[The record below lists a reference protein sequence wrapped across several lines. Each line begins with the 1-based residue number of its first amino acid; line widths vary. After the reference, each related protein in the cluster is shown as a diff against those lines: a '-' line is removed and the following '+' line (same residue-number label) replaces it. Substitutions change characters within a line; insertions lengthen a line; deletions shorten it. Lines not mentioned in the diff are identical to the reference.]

1 MQLGAK
7 KSVWL
12 YCFLSIWLLLP
23 KSQGGFIM
31 EALISAAAGELV
43 SRFIS
48 FMAQK
53 FCDRTLNEG
62 DHRRLEQLLLR
73 IHTIVEEA
81 EGRRI
86 TNRGM
91 LLQLKMLMKGMYQG
105 HYMLDRF
112 KVQHAE
118 EGKIEGQ
125 GSHRSRSFAMST
137 LTAAKRLRFASATT
151 KDTLVAFGT
160 GSLKG
165 VLDSLEAKIQDMRGF
180 VILLGSCPRL
190 PRQMYCT
197 YLFMDKCMFGRHTEK
212 EHVINFL
219 LCSDGTHDD
228 CPNLGILPIIGPH
241 RVGKKTLVQHACK
254 DERVRGFF
262 SKILF
267 FKGDDLENAEFAVS
281 LEAASGKKCLFV
293 VEFSWNVDEAAWANF
308 KSTFQEATG
317 HGSKVLLI
325 GRTQEV
331 AKLGTAMPIWMKSLS
346 QEEYWY
352 YFKALAFGS
361 MDPDEH
367 PKLAS
372 LGMQLATEL
381 KGSFLGANILGEML
395 RSNPSAQFWHAIL
408 SSVRALVQEHMFSL
422 GVHPEDLLER
432 NVPVGFTNVSL
443 VGAQS
448 QGCLVYDLREA
459 DPGQEEL
466 PLPTSREVLTGV
478 KVPAEEKFDVLVW
491 KSRIPPY
498 ISYVVTYER
507 QKAPRRRVGKKSR
520 LALREVS
527 S

>member
-1 MQLGAK
+1 
-7 KSVWL
+7 
-12 YCFLSIWLLLP
+12 
-23 KSQGGFIM
+23 
-31 EALISAAAGELV
+31 
-43 SRFIS
+43 
-48 FMAQK
+48 
-53 FCDRTLNEG
+53 
-62 DHRRLEQLLLR
+62 
-73 IHTIVEEA
+73 
-81 EGRRI
+81 
-86 TNRGM
+86 M
-91 LLQLKMLMKGMYQG
+91 LLQLKMLMEGMYEG

-112 KVQHAE
+112 KIQHAE
-118 EGKIEGQ
+118 EDKVEGEV
-125 GSHRSRSFAMST
+125 RSLAMST
-137 LTAAKRLRFASATT
+137 LTAAKRLRFTSAIT
-151 KDTLVAFGT
+151 KDTPAAFGT
-160 GSLKG
+160 GGTANLKG
-165 VLDSLEAKIQDMRGF
+165 ILDSLEAKIQDMREF
-180 VILLGSCPRL
+180 VMLLGSCPRL
-190 PRQMYCT
+190 PRQPDCT
-197 YLFMDKCMFGRHTEK
+197 YLFMDKCMFGRHAEK

-219 LCSDGTHDD
+219 LANDDTHDD

-254 DERVRGFF
+254 DERVRDFF

-267 FKGDDLENAEFAVS
+267 FKGDDLENGEFAAS

-293 VEFSWNVDEAAWANF
+293 VEFHWNLDEAAWANL
-308 KSTFQEATG
+308 KSSFQKVAG

-325 GRTQEV
+325 GRTHEV
-331 AKLGTAMPIWMKSLS
+331 AKFGTALPVWMKSLS

-395 RSNPSAQFWHAIL
+395 RSNPNAQFWHAIL
-408 SSVRALVQEHMFSL
+408 SSVRALVQEHMFSV

-432 NVPVGFTNVSL
+432 NVPVGFTNVSF

-459 DPGQEEL
+459 GPGEDEL

-478 KVPAEEKFDVLVW
+478 KVPAEDRFDVLVW

-498 ISYVVTYER
+498 CSYIATYER
-507 QKAPRRRVGKKSR
+507 QKAPRHIVGKKNR
-520 LALREVS
+520 LALREIQS
-527 S
+527 